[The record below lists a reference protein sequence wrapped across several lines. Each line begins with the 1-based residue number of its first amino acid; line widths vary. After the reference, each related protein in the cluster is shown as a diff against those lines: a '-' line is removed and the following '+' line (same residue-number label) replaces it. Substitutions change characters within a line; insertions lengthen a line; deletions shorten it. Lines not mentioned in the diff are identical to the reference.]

1 MVVCVGIMPEAKN
14 KGGRPRKYPKEDKY
28 ARQKAYYERKKLKM
42 KDLEERV
49 KKLQDGKDLSPE
61 QKKILETLDIPDFG
75 ASFWTKIT
83 PNEITLM
90 GTQKLKQLASNLR
103 EITNINTLLKIQ
115 ILNLIVKTINLDY
128 LHSPEEL
135 SSKEL
140 LNILNDDVESIIN
153 LTQESNQ
160 LQTLLYL
167 LEAELDSRGRLDKR
181 ETTIDLFEA
190 KVKELE
196 KQIQERKLK
205 TIPEERQ

>member
-1 MVVCVGIMPEAKN
+1 MPESKN

-28 ARQKAYYERKKLKM
+28 ARQKAYYERKKKKM

-49 KKLQDGKDLSPE
+49 KKLQNGKELSPE
-61 QKKILETLDIPDFG
+61 QKKILETLDIPDLG
-75 ASFWTKIT
+75 ESFWTKIT
-83 PNEITLM
+83 PNEIALM
-90 GTQKLKQLASNLR
+90 GTQKLEQLASNLR

-135 SSKEL
+135 SSKDL
-140 LNILNDDVESIIN
+140 LNMLNDDIESIIN

-190 KVKELE
+190 KVEELE
-196 KQIQERKLK
+196 KQIQERKMK
-205 TIPEERQ
+205 AIPKEEQ

>member
-1 MVVCVGIMPEAKN
+1 MKN
-14 KGGRPRKYPKEDKY
+14 KGGRPRKYPKGDKY
-28 ARQKAYYERKKLKM
+28 ARQKAYYERKKKKM

-49 KKLQDGKDLSPE
+49 KKLQNGKDLSPE
-61 QKKILETLDIPDFG
+61 QKKILESLDMPDIG
-75 ASFWTKIT
+75 APSWTKIT
-83 PNEITLM
+83 PNEIALM
-90 GTQKLKQLASNLR
+90 GIQKLEQLASNLR

-128 LHSPEEL
+128 LHSPEEIT
-135 SSKEL
+135 SKDL
-140 LNILNDDVESIIN
+140 LNMLNDDVESIID
-153 LTQESNQ
+153 LSQESNQ

-190 KVKELE
+190 KVEELE

-205 TIPEERQ
+205 VVPKEKQ

>member
-1 MVVCVGIMPEAKN
+1 MSEIKN
-14 KGGRPRKYPKEDKY
+14 KGGRPRKYPKENKY
-28 ARQKAYYERKKLKM
+28 ARQKAYYERKKKKM

-49 KKLQDGKDLSPE
+49 KKLQNGKDLSPE
-61 QKKILETLDIPDFG
+61 QKKILESLDMPDIG
-75 ASFWTKIT
+75 APSWTKIT
-83 PNEITLM
+83 PNEIALM
-90 GTQKLKQLASNLR
+90 GIQKLEQLASNLR

-128 LHSPEEL
+128 LHSPEEIT
-135 SSKEL
+135 SKDL
-140 LNILNDDVESIIN
+140 LNMLNDDVESIID
-153 LTQESNQ
+153 LSQESNQ

-190 KVKELE
+190 KVEELE

-205 TIPEERQ
+205 VVPKEKQ

>member
-1 MVVCVGIMPEAKN
+1 MPETKN
-14 KGGRPRKYPKEDKY
+14 KGGRPRKYPEEDKY
-28 ARQKAYYERKKLKM
+28 ARQKAYYERKKKKM
-42 KDLEERV
+42 KELEERV
-49 KKLQDGKDLSPE
+49 KKLQNGKDLSPE
-61 QKKILETLDIPDFG
+61 QKKILEMLDIPDRG
-75 ASFWTKIT
+75 ESFWTKIT
-83 PNEITLM
+83 PNEIALM
-90 GTQKLKQLASNLR
+90 GTQKLEQLASNLR

-135 SSKEL
+135 SSKDL

-181 ETTIDLFEA
+181 EATIDLFEA
-190 KVKELE
+190 KVEELE
-196 KQIQERKLK
+196 KQIKERKIK
-205 TIPEERQ
+205 TIPEEKTSK